1 MSKSP
6 GHQRAP
12 NHKVQE
18 SIVDARMTV
27 EIEGETVA
35 DSRNVIR
42 VDEDGYPP
50 RFYFPREDARM
61 ALLQSSATKTACP
74 FKGHASYFDAQTPHK
89 HLIKD
94 AAWSYETPYDEHRAL
109 AGRLAFDE
117 ATSAAIRIRSLP

>member
-6 GHQRAP
+6 GHQNAP
-12 NHKVQE
+12 DHKVNE

-27 EIEGETVA
+27 EIDGETVA

-42 VDEDGYPP
+42 VDEDGHPP

-61 ALLQSSATKTACP
+61 EFLKPSATVTECP
-74 FKGHASYFDAQTPHK
+74 FKGEASYFDAETRHK
-89 HLIKD
+89 HAKD
-94 AAWSYETPYDEHRAL
+94 VAWSYEVPYDEHKAL

-117 ATSAAIRIRSLP
+117 TASAALRIRSLP

>member
-6 GHQRAP
+6 GHQNAP
-12 NHKVQE
+12 DHQVNE

-27 EIEGETVA
+27 EIDGETVA

-42 VDEDGYPP
+42 VDEDGHPS

-61 ALLQSSATKTACP
+61 EFLKPSATVTECP
-74 FKGHASYFDAQTPHK
+74 FKGEASYFDAETRHK
-89 HLIKD
+89 HAKD
-94 AAWSYETPYDEHRAL
+94 VAWSYEVPYDEHKAL

-117 ATSAAIRIRSLP
+117 TASAALRIRSLP